1 MSDAQRTPQSVREDL
16 ARRRE
21 RIVREMGSP
30 DRIQRQHDKG
40 RLTIRE
46 RLDLLFDGGSFRE
59 IGTFAVSEQPD
70 VRVRT
75 PGDGKIGGWGAIDG
89 RPATACGDDVT
100 VLHGSSSV
108 VGGDRMKR
116 IYDQSLRQG
125 VPFVYFGETG
135 GARLPDSLGS
145 AGFSK
150 IHPGLESGRRRRR
163 IPLAT
168 AIVGE
173 SFGGSSFHAA
183 YSDFVVQVRGSAL
196 NVSSPRVIE
205 IATGERISLQELGGV
220 DVHLDRTGQIDQAAD
235 SEEEAVD
242 LIKRFLGYMPANCWE
257 LPPTAACD
265 EPRPDPGLADLV
277 PTRRQRAYDM
287 HRVISRVVDGGEML
301 ELKPRFGREMITA
314 LARIGGRVVGIIA
327 SNPMFGAGALTPDC
341 CDKGAQFICLC
352 DSFNIPLV
360 FLTDVPGFIV
370 GSQPEWNRLL
380 HKAIM
385 FLEALVL
392 ASVPR
397 VTVVLRKAFGLA
409 YFSLSGGSMDNAL
422 ITAWPGAEISFMDP
436 AVGVNVVHAKDIAE
450 ARDGDQFRQDKINEW
465 TLGHEPWGAAGL
477 MNLDEIIDPADTR
490 QWLAEAIQRFQVT
503 PPQKGQTKELASW
516 PTCL

>member
-70 VRVRT
+70 VRDRT

-205 IATGERISLQELGGV
+205 IATGEQISLQELGGV

-257 LPPTAACD
+257 LPPTADCE

-370 GSQPEWNRLL
+370 GSQPEWDRLL